1 MAPPKPT
8 NWDPILLISQEST
21 YVDSE
26 RPTNEFSLLQI
37 VSMQTLHYLTL
48 SVLIPPLLNLFA
60 EPNSLN
66 YEGGAANVG
75 MPQ

>member
-75 MPQ
+75 MRQ

>member
-21 YVDSE
+21 CVGSE

-75 MPQ
+75 MRQ